1 MPVTLLR
8 RVVTIFIVTA
18 YLGAAVLQVTP
29 SYAASV
35 GMNHAAMRHAQMSG
49 MMQDKDHPSDETPCK
64 GMLPG
69 CIGDLGCILLVSL
82 PGADLTLVTVT
93 DWSSVSYNNAPEGT
107 SGRTIKP
114 ALGPPIPLA

>member
-8 RVVTIFIVTA
+8 RILTLFVVTA
-18 YLGAAVLQVTP
+18 YIGAAMLQVTP

-35 GMNHAAMRHAQMSG
+35 GANHAAMSNSMSG
-49 MMQDKDHPSDETPCK
+49 MMHDQNHPGDKTPCK
-64 GMLPG
+64 GMLLG
-69 CIGDLGCILLVSL
+69 CIGDLGCIFLVSL
-82 PGADLTLVTVT
+82 PAADLTLVTVT